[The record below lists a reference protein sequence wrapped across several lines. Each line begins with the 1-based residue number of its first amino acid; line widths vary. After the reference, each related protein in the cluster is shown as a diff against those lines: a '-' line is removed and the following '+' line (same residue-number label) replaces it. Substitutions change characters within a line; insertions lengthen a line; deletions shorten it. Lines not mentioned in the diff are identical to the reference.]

1 MNRRSLIFG
10 AVALLAAINVW
21 RWWPQTGGSSAPLS
35 APVGGFRPDDFR
47 LRIEPVSAAGPS
59 SAGRDLFRL
68 RLPPPPPPPPVKN
81 VEVPPPPPP
90 KTPEQLAEEAARAEF
105 AQIRL
110 VGIVF
115 RSGKGQAFLVKG
127 NQIFMANTGDK
138 VGDRFRVEE
147 IKTDSVMLK
156 DPATQVSGQI
166 PVSGK

>member
-68 RLPPPPPPPPVKN
+68 RLPPPLPPPPVKK

-90 KTPEQLAEEAARAEF
+90 KTPEQLAEEAAHAEF

-115 RSGKGQAFLVKG
+115 RGGKGQAFLVKG
-127 NQIFMANTGDK
+127 DQTFMASTGDK